1 MLARLNPGLTAARA
15 NGSRKVEAIQ
25 VHHLVPGRD
34 KVVDEL
40 LHGVGTSIDF
50 SQGAELGV

>member
-1 MLARLNPGLTAARA
+1 MIEGRS
-15 NGSRKVEAIQ
+15 SRKIEAIK
-25 VHHLVPGRD
+25 VHHFVPGRD

-40 LHGVGTSIDF
+40 HPGVGTSIDF